1 MAKIVPIRGVRYN
14 PEAAGNMSD
23 LVTPPYDVINEAE
36 QKRFYNKNPYNIIR
50 LEYGEIRSA
59 DDGNDNRYT
68 RANAFFTT
76 WLEQNVLIHQDKPT
90 IYLYAQE
97 FTVAG
102 QRLVRSGFLAGVGI
116 EEYNAGIILPHEETL
131 SKAKADRLEL
141 LRHCHANFSPIFGL
155 YDDQS
160 LTVEGIAHRYR
171 QVPPCLEFFDENG
184 EKHSVWAVSDT
195 KDLETIIASFANQRV
210 YIADGHHR
218 YETALNYH
226 REMQEIG
233 KNGYSFTLMTLVNL
247 HDPGLVILPTHR
259 MVKNVAAFSPNDF
272 LARLSRHFTL
282 TQINL
287 PASDRGTALEAELDT
302 IAGMMAEFNAF
313 LLYLGQGQLYRLT
326 HPRNIEN
333 STMSTNFPNY
343 SPAWH
348 KLDVAVLQGLI
359 LENLLGI
366 NREARASGTNL
377 AYARDEVGALDSV
390 DSGEF
395 QAVFYLNPTLVREVT
410 EVAAAGDKMPQ
421 KSTFFYPK
429 LITGIVINDFSL

>member
-1 MAKIVPIRGVRYN
+1 MPIRGVRYN
-14 PEAAGNMSD
+14 PETAGSMSD
-23 LVTPPYDVINEAE
+23 LMTPPYDVINEAE
-36 QKRFYNKNPYNIIR
+36 QLRFYNKNPYNIIR
-50 LEYGEIRSA
+50 LEYGEIRTT
-59 DDGNDNRYT
+59 DDVNDNRYT

-76 WLEQNVLIHQDKPT
+76 WLEQNVLIHQDKPV

-97 FTVAG
+97 FTVDG
-102 QRLVRSGFLAGVGI
+102 QRLTRSGFMAGVGV
-116 EEYNAGIILPHEETL
+116 EEYHTGTILPHEETL

-141 LRHCHANFSPIFGL
+141 LRHCRANFSPIFGL
-155 YDDQS
+155 YDDPC
-160 LTVEGIAHRYR
+160 LTVEAIAQRYK
-171 QVPPCLEFFDENG
+171 QNAPDIDFTDENG
-184 EKHSVWAVSDT
+184 EKHSAWSVSDS
-195 KDLETIIASFANQRV
+195 KDLETIITSFTNQRV

-226 REMQEIG
+226 REMQEKG
-233 KNGYSFTLMTLVNL
+233 ENGYGFTLMTLVNL

-259 MVKNVAAFSPNDF
+259 MVKNVVDFSPNDF
-272 LARLSRHFTL
+272 LARLSGHFSL

-287 PASDRGTALEAELDT
+287 PDSDRGAVIAAELET
-302 IAGMMAEFNAF
+302 IAGMLAEFNAF

-326 HPRNIEN
+326 HPRNTEN
-333 STMSTNFPNY
+333 QTMSSRFPDY

-359 LENLLGI
+359 LEDLLGI
-366 NREARASGTNL
+366 DREARASGTNL
-377 AYARDEVGALDSV
+377 AYARDEVGALDRV

-421 KSTFFYPK
+421 KSTYFYPK
-429 LITGIVINDFSL
+429 LITGIVINDFTV